1 MHFCHKISCFYCCP
15 PRGQNNLLLKRL
27 CSEQFIIFISYYP
40 SMDGTE
46 REMNLRTYKHHS
58 SLTINIETTRSIVK
72 NMSMGNISYCIQA
85 FTNIKSSSFLQ
96 YLIFC
101 KNVARQAIT
110 SKELSSYRMKTL
122 TSSVCCFQ
130 ILSTFKCKL
139 RYQIV

>member
-1 MHFCHKISCFYCCP
+1 
-15 PRGQNNLLLKRL
+15 
-27 CSEQFIIFISYYP
+27 
-40 SMDGTE
+40 
-46 REMNLRTYKHHS
+46 MNLRTYKHHS

-72 NMSMGNISYCIQA
+72 NMSMDNISYCIQV
-85 FTNIKSSSFLQ
+85 FTNIKSSSVLQ

-130 ILSTFKCKL
+130 ILSTFKCKH
-139 RYQIV
+139 RYQIVYTIQLQCQQWTPVSRILWFLWMIEYHTTSIFRRISN